1 LCSYRMVDYD
11 CSYFFCLKYSAM
23 VISSSDSEELSIRSE
38 GIRGVLLAGYKGCE
52 DFAIYG
58 VYYDAYD

>member
-1 LCSYRMVDYD
+1 
-11 CSYFFCLKYSAM
+11 M